1 MINAGD
7 SSSISSDPLRIS
19 TASTEVDEPSEV
31 TWKSAQT
38 SNSPVLSIC
47 DLSRGLSLPAS
58 PVDSN
63 QSRTMGTGTVELDL
77 KDNAT
82 EVESSASAGLED
94 RILGSLREQS
104 GPEGGVLWDAL
115 TRGFIVGPEGY
126 VSTKEIKCK
135 VVEDSGGRRDVIIT
149 RYQPT
154 VARDVN
160 ILVVVSGC
168 TSFARPRT
176 RSTRSCVIRRHNAPA
191 SNSLVT
197 RRNEALACS

>member
-1 MINAGD
+1 MPPLPSTPSLSLSSSSSSSSSPSRHHHHHHHFRPMINTGE

-19 TASTEVDEPSEV
+19 TASTEVDEPSGV
-31 TWKSAQT
+31 TWKSAQA

-47 DLSRGLSLPAS
+47 DLSRGLSLQAS
-58 PVDSN
+58 PADSN
-63 QSRTMGTGTVELDL
+63 PSRTMGAGTVELDL

-126 VSTKEIKCK
+126 VSTKEIKSK
-135 VVEDSGGRRDVIIT
+135 VVQGSSGGRR
-149 RYQPT
+149 
-154 VARDVN
+154 
-160 ILVVVSGC
+160 
-168 TSFARPRT
+168 
-176 RSTRSCVIRRHNAPA
+176 
-191 SNSLVT
+191 
-197 RRNEALACS
+197 E